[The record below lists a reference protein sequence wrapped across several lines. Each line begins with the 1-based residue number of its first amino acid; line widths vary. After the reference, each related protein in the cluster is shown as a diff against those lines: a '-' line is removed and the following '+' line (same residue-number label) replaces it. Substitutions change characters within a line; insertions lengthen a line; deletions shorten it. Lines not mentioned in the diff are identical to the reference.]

1 MTDLQMTNSLAH
13 ESITIIK
20 DLISENDLVRGV
32 FIADARL
39 VEDDNT
45 IIIKDVS
52 NQEIHYSISEVS
64 CIFTDYLDMLGSFD
78 KSAYKTVL
86 AAKSEDKM
94 KNAFMKSYK
103 RLREIEQQI

>member
-1 MTDLQMTNSLAH
+1 
-13 ESITIIK
+13 
-20 DLISENDLVRGV
+20 
-32 FIADARL
+32 
-39 VEDDNT
+39 
-45 IIIKDVS
+45 
-52 NQEIHYSISEVS
+52 
-64 CIFTDYLDMLGSFD
+64 MLGPFD